1 MKFKEIEPGMIIRCE
16 NKKQMRLLL
25 EELEIEGYVWN
36 GSCDLPTS
44 VIYKDISEFDT
55 IHTYMSIDGI
65 RRITRSNSKVEKYEN
80 VITFTDLIYNEGCE
94 LKNAAKPL
102 IDYIQKNYDPY
113 TKIIVNYDSVELLRT
128 DKCEKFEIPD

>member
-25 EELEIEGYVWN
+25 EELEIKGYVWY

-44 VIYKDISEFDT
+44 MIYRDDVSFDT
-55 IHTYMSIDGI
+55 IHVQMSFDGI
-65 RRITRSNSKVEKYEN
+65 KKITRSNSKVEKYEN
-80 VITFTDLIYNEGCE
+80 VISFTDLIYNEGYE

-102 IDYIQKNYDPY
+102 IDYIQKNYDSC